1 MPVAWRCL
9 PFDALLPRTLYALL
23 QLRSAVFVVEQACAF
38 QDLDGADADCMHLLG
53 EAVDPNG
60 QPQLLA
66 YTRLVPAGLK
76 YPEASIG
83 RVVTAPVT
91 RGSGMGHALMAES
104 VRMLHS
110 LWGVQPIRIGAQ
122 AHLERFYNAHGFVS
136 DDKPYIEDGIPH
148 LEMIRPEAP
157 LRRFAASPQGD
168 HALGPAEPDLRRVLN
183 GSPSDPQTPASPSG
197 DKT

>member
-1 MPVAWRCL
+1 MSRAGSIGVRWRCL

-38 QDLDGADADCMHLLG
+38 QDLDGADVDCMHVLG
-53 EAVDPNG
+53 ERVLPDGSPE
-60 QPQLLA
+60 LLA

-83 RVVTAPVT
+83 RVVTAPST

-104 VRMLHS
+104 IRMLHS

-148 LEMIRPEAP
+148 IEM
-157 LRRFAASPQGD
+157 LR
-168 HALGPAEPDLRRVLN
+168 
-183 GSPSDPQTPASPSG
+183 
-197 DKT
+197 K

>member
-53 EAVDPNG
+53 ERARAGGEPE
-60 QPQLLA
+60 LLA

-76 YPEASIG
+76 YPEVSIG
-83 RVVTAPVT
+83 RVVTGPST
-91 RGSGMGHALMAES
+91 RGSG
-104 VRMLHS
+104 
-110 LWGVQPIRIGAQ
+110 IGAQ

-148 LEMIRPEAP
+148 LEM
-157 LRRFAASPQGD
+157 LRR
-168 HALGPAEPDLRRVLN
+168 
-183 GSPSDPQTPASPSG
+183 
-197 DKT
+197 

>member
-1 MPVAWRCL
+1 MSRPASIPVRWRCL

-53 EAVDPNG
+53 ERARAGGEPE
-60 QPQLLA
+60 LLA

-83 RVVTAPVT
+83 RVVTAPST

-104 VRMLHS
+104 IRMLHS

-148 LEMIRPEAP
+148 LEM
-157 LRRFAASPQGD
+157 LRR
-168 HALGPAEPDLRRVLN
+168 
-183 GSPSDPQTPASPSG
+183 
-197 DKT
+197 

>member
-1 MPVAWRCL
+1 LIRSASIPVTWRCL

-23 QLRSAVFVVEQACAF
+23 QLRSAVFVVEQTCAF

-53 EAVDPNG
+53 ERA
-60 QPQLLA
+60 QPGGETVPPGGGPELLA

-83 RVVTAPVT
+83 RVVTAPST

-122 AHLERFYNAHGFVS
+122 AHLERFYNAHGFAS

-148 LEMIRPEAP
+148 IEM
-157 LRRFAASPQGD
+157 LRR
-168 HALGPAEPDLRRVLN
+168 
-183 GSPSDPQTPASPSG
+183 
-197 DKT
+197 

>member
-23 QLRSAVFVVEQACAF
+23 QLRAEVFVVEQACAF
-38 QDLDGADADCMHLLG
+38 QDLDGADQVSMHLLG
-53 EAVDPNG
+53 ERAG
-60 QPQLLA
+60 TGGETELLA

-83 RVVTAPVT
+83 RVVTAPIT
-91 RGSGMGHALMAES
+91 RGTGMGHALMAES

-148 LEMIRPEAP
+148 LEM
-157 LRRFAASPQGD
+157 LR
-168 HALGPAEPDLRRVLN
+168 
-183 GSPSDPQTPASPSG
+183 
-197 DKT
+197 K

>member
-1 MPVAWRCL
+1 MYKRQ
-9 PFDALLPRTLYALL
+9 LLPRTLYALL
-23 QLRSAVFVVEQACAF
+23 QLRSAVLVVEQACAF
-38 QDLDGADADCMHLLG
+38 QDLDGVDTGCMHLLG
-53 EAVDPNG
+53 EGSGPDG

-83 RVVTAPVT
+83 RVVTAPST
-91 RGSGMGHALMAES
+91 RGTGMGHALMAES
-104 VRMLHS
+104 IRMLHS

-148 LEMIRPEAP
+148 LEM
-157 LRRFAASPQGD
+157 LRR
-168 HALGPAEPDLRRVLN
+168 
-183 GSPSDPQTPASPSG
+183 
-197 DKT
+197 